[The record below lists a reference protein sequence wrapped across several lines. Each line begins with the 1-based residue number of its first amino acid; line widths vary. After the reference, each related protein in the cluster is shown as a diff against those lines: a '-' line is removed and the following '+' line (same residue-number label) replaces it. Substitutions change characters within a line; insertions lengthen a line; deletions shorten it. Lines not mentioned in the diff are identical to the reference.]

1 MMDSETKIIHICE
14 VCDKQEVLTP
24 EEGFNSGWDY
34 PPQMG
39 AFGVVSPR
47 TCGNCTVND
56 TLWWALMFD
65 KVSPDELDGRKK
77 ATMERILEEP
87 ESIFAG

>member
-1 MMDSETKIIHICE
+1 MSFSDKKFVHICE

-24 EEGFNSGWDY
+24 EEGFNAGWDY

-39 AFGVVSPR
+39 AFGVISPR

-56 TLWWALMFD
+56 TLWWALMVD
-65 KVSPDELDGRKK
+65 KVSPEELDARKK

-87 ESIFAG
+87 ESILVE